1 MYETGA
7 FRKGLKIEFEGLPYV
22 ITDFQHV
29 SPGKGAAFTRTKMK
43 NLLTNNT
50 IERNIRS
57 GEKVGVPNI
66 EEKQY
71 QYMYSDNE
79 GYHLMDQKNF
89 EQIALSE
96 EQVGD
101 QKNYFQEGANI
112 SVLFYNDK
120 PIAVDVPTFV
130 NLVIVETQPGLRGD
144 TVTGGSKPAKLETGG
159 VVNVPL
165 HLNEG
170 DKIKVDTR
178 DNSYVEKVND

>member
-1 MYETGA
+1 MYETGD
-7 FRKGLKIEFEGLPYV
+7 FRKGLKIEFEGNPYV

-43 NLLTNNT
+43 SLLTSNT

-71 QYMYSDNE
+71 QYMYADSE
-79 GYHLMDQKNF
+79 GFHMMEQKTF

-101 QKNYFQEGANI
+101 RKNYFQEGATI
-112 SVLFYNDK
+112 SVLFYNDR
-120 PIAVDVPTFV
+120 PITVEVPTFV
-130 NLVIVETQPGLRGD
+130 VLTIVETQPGIRGD
-144 TVTGGSKPAKLETGG
+144 TVTGGSKPAKLETGA
-159 VVNVPL
+159 VVNIPM

-178 DNSYVEKVND
+178 DNSYVEKVN

>member
-1 MYETGA
+1 MYETGD
-7 FRKGLKIEFEGLPYV
+7 FRKGLKIEFEGAPYV

-43 NLLTNNT
+43 NLLTTNT

-71 QYMYSDNE
+71 QYMYADGE

-96 EQVGD
+96 EQVGS
-101 QKNYFQEGANI
+101 QKDYFQEGANI
-112 SVLFYNDK
+112 SVLFYNDR
-120 PIAVDVPTFV
+120 PITVEVPTFV
-130 NLVIVETQPGLRGD
+130 TLVIVDTQPGLRGD
-144 TVTGGSKPAKLETGG
+144 TVSGGSKPAKLETGAT
-159 VVNVPL
+159 VNVPL

-178 DNSYVEKVND
+178 DNSYVEKVN

>member
-1 MYETGA
+1 MYETSD
-7 FRKGLKIEFEGLPYV
+7 FRKGLKIEFEGSPYV
-22 ITDFQHV
+22 ITDFQHI

-43 NLLTNNT
+43 NLLTLNT

-57 GEKVGVPNI
+57 GERVGIPNM
-66 EEKQY
+66 EERQY
-71 QYMYSDNE
+71 QFMYADNE

-96 EQVGD
+96 KEVGD
-101 QKNYFQEGANI
+101 RKNYFQEGAQI
-112 SVLFYNDK
+112 GVLFYNDK
-120 PIAVDVPTFV
+120 PITVEVPTFV
-130 NLVIVETQPGLRGD
+130 NLTIVETQPGLRGD
-144 TVTGGSKPAKLETGG
+144 TVSGGNKPAKLETGA

-178 DNSYVEKVND
+178 ENTYVEKVN

>member
-1 MYETGA
+1 MYETGD
-7 FRKGLKIEFEGLPYV
+7 FRKGLKIEFEGSPYV

-43 NLLTNNT
+43 SLLTSNT

-71 QYMYSDNE
+71 QYMYADNE
-79 GYHLMDQKNF
+79 GFHMMDQKSY

-101 QKNYFQEGANI
+101 RKNYFQEGANI

-120 PIAVDVPTFV
+120 PITVDVPTFV
-130 NLVIVETQPGLRGD
+130 VLTITETQPGIRGD
-144 TVTGGSKPAKLETGG
+144 TVSGGGKPATLETGA
-159 VVNVPL
+159 VVQVPM

-170 DKIKVDTR
+170 DKIKIDTR
-178 DNSYVEKVND
+178 DDSYVEKAT